1 MGLEDRNI
9 MLGLKD
15 ISAGHNLQEVKRVL
29 ETQGWKRTNFGF
41 SLARHSGG
49 IDVTRNNT
57 RVLIYTGNEKD
68 QESYRMLSA
77 NDLPVLDTEDATSS
91 DLRITTIP
99 TSARALD
106 GMRFPEQQPVTGYLG
121 AVEIMTGL
129 AD

>member
-1 MGLEDRNI
+1 M
-9 MLGLKD
+9 ML
-15 ISAGHNLQEVKRVL
+15 HLQC
-29 ETQGWKRTNFGF
+29 
-41 SLARHSGG
+41 LALVNRWRRASYKILDLFRCLYILILWYYFLSHQFLQS
-49 IDVTRNNT
+49 DVTRNNT

-106 GMRFPEQQPVTGYLG
+106 GMRFPEQQP
-121 AVEIMTGL
+121 
-129 AD
+129 